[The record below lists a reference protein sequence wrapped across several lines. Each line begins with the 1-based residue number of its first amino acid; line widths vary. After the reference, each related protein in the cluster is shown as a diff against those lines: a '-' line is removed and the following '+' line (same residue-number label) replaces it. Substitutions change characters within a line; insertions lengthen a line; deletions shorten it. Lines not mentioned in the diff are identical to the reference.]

1 MAGGGLRVPG
11 ELGGKNT
18 CDPRPWSDSAI
29 AGIGGRRCARE
40 SVPMRWF
47 VQIGLVALGSACG
60 GVARWGLAAAAGRLC
75 GTMFPFGTFLINIT
89 SSFFLGWFLTVLSER
104 LGDGTWLRPDDLRL
118 MVAVGFTGSF
128 TTFSTFEYKSHGLLR
143 DGDGLAAMTSIF
155 LSVLLGL
162 LAVRLGILA
171 ARLV

>member
-1 MAGGGLRVPG
+1 
-11 ELGGKNT
+11 
-18 CDPRPWSDSAI
+18 
-29 AGIGGRRCARE
+29 
-40 SVPMRWF
+40 
-47 VQIGLVALGSACG
+47 
-60 GVARWGLAAAAGRLC
+60 LAAAAGRLC